1 MSAARVTVVASLAA
15 TLCLGAAGPGL
26 AAAALAP
33 TAQAAVPLRR
43 AEVLA
48 LAEGVAD
55 YQLATMAGGY
65 IPANASA
72 DTPNPKGWVQ
82 GALFVGLTALADRSE
97 KPAYR
102 QAILSRGMANQWKL
116 GARVYHADDQMIG
129 QSYLWAAR
137 HGVGPAAIAPLRER
151 YDLILAHPP
160 KVGLEHAEYSDPRG
174 VDCAQRWCWV
184 DALFMAPAAW
194 LELSQATGDA
204 RYADYAKREFLAVTD
219 FLYDPQEHL
228 YFRDSRFFQRRGP
241 DGEKVFWSRGDGWV
255 FAGLARMIPLLPPA
269 DPVRARMETVFREMA
284 ARLKAIQKPDG
295 YWSPSLLSDPA
306 KSPPETSGTGFF
318 TYGLAWGIKAG
329 LLDRAEYE
337 PAVRRGWG
345 ALVRAT
351 HPDGKLGY
359 VQPVSDRPDE
369 VTYEDTQFYGVGAFL
384 LAASAVM
391 DLDLGGAP
399 APKRLRR

>member
-1 MSAARVTVVASLAA
+1 
-15 TLCLGAAGPGL
+15 
-26 AAAALAP
+26 
-33 TAQAAVPLRR
+33 
-43 AEVLA
+43 
-48 LAEGVAD
+48 
-55 YQLATMAGGY
+55 
-65 IPANASA
+65 
-72 DTPNPKGWVQ
+72 
-82 GALFVGLTALADRSE
+82 
-97 KPAYR
+97 
-102 QAILSRGMANQWKL
+102 
-116 GARVYHADDQMIG
+116 
-129 QSYLWAAR
+129 
-137 HGVGPAAIAPLRER
+137 
-151 YDLILAHPP
+151 
-160 KVGLEHAEYSDPRG
+160 
-174 VDCAQRWCWV
+174 
-184 DALFMAPAAW
+184 
-194 LELSQATGDA
+194 
-204 RYADYAKREFLAVTD
+204 
-219 FLYDPQEHL
+219 
-228 YFRDSRFFQRRGP
+228 
-241 DGEKVFWSRGDGWV
+241 
-255 FAGLARMIPLLPPA
+255 MIPLLPPA